1 MEGMIR
7 RFLDWA
13 GYLGIALLAAAA
25 LLPFL
30 PPKWTPA
37 AANRVWWGLI
47 IVGIVLVLA
56 SFIGYVKDPRG
67 VLKRRTTRYGF
78 NSAVMVLLLLGI
90 IGFVEA
96 VSYRHSARLDLTSN
110 KRHSLSPQTIQ
121 LLRGLK
127 TGVNAVAFFRSDQ
140 PGKRVAEDLFKQYAR
155 YAGGKF
161 TWRAVDPDREPG
173 LARRYAIESYGT
185 VVLETK
191 ERSEKVTDA
200 EEEKLT
206 NGLVKL
212 TRSGKRAV
220 YVVQG
225 HGEHELTNTDRP
237 GFSEA
242 KKALEGANYEV
253 KPLVLARSAQIPD
266 DAAVLILPGPR
277 TDLLAPEL
285 AALDNYVGRGG
296 KLLVMADPVILSG
309 SPVDPMKDFLGRYG
323 FTIGNDL
330 IIELNPIGRLFGI
343 GPEVPIIQQYDPH
356 PITRDMAGLS
366 TLFPITR
373 SVATAQTPPTG
384 MNLTTLAK
392 TSAESWAETSR
403 EELQQGQVK
412 PDPGETRGPLPVAAV
427 ATKDKARIVV
437 YGTSSFAANQF
448 LNLQG
453 NRDFFLNTVS
463 WLAEEEDQ
471 ISIRPKE
478 SRSTPVFLTS
488 QQAQAVFFLPVV
500 VLPGIVLI
508 GGIVA
513 VIRRR
518 AAN

>member
-13 GYLGIALLAAAA
+13 GYLGIAVLAAAA

-47 IVGIVLVLA
+47 IAGILLVLA
-56 SFIGYVKDPRG
+56 SFIGYIKDPRG
-67 VLKRRTTRYGF
+67 VLGRRTTRYGF
-78 NSAVMVLLLLGI
+78 NTAIMVLLLLGI

-96 VSYRHSARLDLTSN
+96 VSYRHNARLDLTAN

-121 LLRGLK
+121 LLKGLK
-127 TGVNAVAFFRSDQ
+127 TDINAVAFFRSDQ

-173 LARRYAIESYGT
+173 LARRYGVESYGT

-191 ERSEKVTDA
+191 ERSEKVADA

-212 TRSGKRAV
+212 TRQGKRVV

-225 HGEHELTNTDRP
+225 HGEHELTNTERP

-242 KKALEGANYEV
+242 KTAMERANYEV
-253 KPLVLARSAQIPD
+253 KPLVLARAAQIPD
-266 DAAVLILPGPR
+266 DASVIILAGPR
-277 TDLLAPEL
+277 TELLVPEL
-285 AALDNYVGRGG
+285 AAIDNYLKRGG
-296 KLLVMADPVILSG
+296 KLFAMADPVILSG
-309 SPVDPMKDFLGRYG
+309 SPVDPLKAYLEPYG
-323 FTIGNDL
+323 FDLGNDL

-343 GPEVPIIQQYDPH
+343 GPEVPIIQQYEPH
-356 PITRDMAGLS
+356 PITRDMAGIS

-373 SVATAQTPPTG
+373 SVGTAKTPPQGT
-384 MNLTTLAK
+384 NVQPLAK
-392 TSAESWAETSR
+392 TSPESWAETNR
-403 EELQQGQVK
+403 AELQQGQVK
-412 PDPGETRGPLPVAAV
+412 PDPGEPRGPLAVAVV

-437 YGTSSFAANQF
+437 YGTSSFASNQF

-471 ISIRPKE
+471 ISIRPKD
-478 SRSTPVFLTS
+478 SRQAPVFLTS
-488 QQAQAVFFLPVV
+488 QQAQAVFLLPVV
-500 VLPGIVLI
+500 ILPGIVMV
-508 GGIVA
+508 GGIVT

-518 AAN
+518 SAR